1 MCGGDKLKEE
11 ELPMVCLS
19 RVNQLCFAIIKIF
32 ITFDII
38 IKLKTYNMKK
48 LLFTVLLTAM
58 CSTAF
63 SQDAALTAEEK
74 KEILAQSPFNN
85 VYPTSILK
93 SSDAYFKA
101 QMGLYKEGA
110 IAEKEAHLVAL
121 GTSAATKCQYCI
133 PYHIAEL
140 KRLGASED
148 EIKTAVLIAADIM
161 KMSTLF
167 YGNEFDLEAF
177 KKMLKGE

>member
-1 MCGGDKLKEE
+1 
-11 ELPMVCLS
+11 
-19 RVNQLCFAIIKIF
+19 
-32 ITFDII
+32 
-38 IKLKTYNMKK
+38 MKK
-48 LLFTVLLTAM
+48 LLFILLFVGM
-58 CSTAF
+58 YSTTF
-63 SQDAALTAEEK
+63 SQDTVLTPEEK
-74 KEILAQSPFNN
+74 QELLAASPFNS
-85 VYPTSILK
+85 VYPASILK
-93 SSDAYFKA
+93 SSDTYFKA
-101 QMGLYKEGA
+101 QMGLYKEGV

-121 GTSAATKCQYCI
+121 ATSAAIKCEYCI

-177 KKMLKGE
+177 KKMLRGE

>member
-1 MCGGDKLKEE
+1 
-11 ELPMVCLS
+11 
-19 RVNQLCFAIIKIF
+19 
-32 ITFDII
+32 
-38 IKLKTYNMKK
+38 MKK
-48 LLFTVLLTAM
+48 LLFILLFVGM
-58 CSTAF
+58 YSTTF
-63 SQDAALTAEEK
+63 SQDTVLTPEEK
-74 KEILAQSPFNN
+74 QELLVASPFNS
-85 VYPTSILK
+85 VYPASILK
-93 SSDAYFKA
+93 SSDTYFKA
-101 QMGLYKEGA
+101 QMGLYKEGV

-121 GTSAATKCQYCI
+121 ATSAAIKCEYCI

-177 KKMLKGE
+177 KKMLRGE

>member
-1 MCGGDKLKEE
+1 MKNIL
-11 ELPMVCLS
+11 
-19 RVNQLCFAIIKIF
+19 F
-32 ITFDII
+32 I
-38 IKLKTYNMKK
+38 
-48 LLFTVLLTAM
+48 LLFVGM
-58 CSTAF
+58 YSTTF
-63 SQDAALTAEEK
+63 SQDTVLTPEEK
-74 KEILAQSPFNN
+74 QELLAASPFNS
-85 VYPTSILK
+85 VYPASILK
-93 SSDAYFKA
+93 SSDTYFKA
-101 QMGLYKEGA
+101 QMGLYKEGV

-121 GTSAATKCQYCI
+121 ATSAAIKCEYCI

-177 KKMLKGE
+177 KKMLRGE

>member
-1 MCGGDKLKEE
+1 
-11 ELPMVCLS
+11 
-19 RVNQLCFAIIKIF
+19 
-32 ITFDII
+32 
-38 IKLKTYNMKK
+38 MKK
-48 LLFTVLLTAM
+48 LLFILLLVGLH
-58 CSTAF
+58 STGF
-63 SQDAALTAEEK
+63 SQDPTLTSEEK
-74 KEILAQSPFNN
+74 KELLAQSPFNS

-101 QMGLYKEGA
+101 QMGLYKDGA

-167 YGNEFDLEAF
+167 YGNEFDLEEF

>member
-1 MCGGDKLKEE
+1 
-11 ELPMVCLS
+11 
-19 RVNQLCFAIIKIF
+19 
-32 ITFDII
+32 
-38 IKLKTYNMKK
+38 MKK
-48 LLFTVLLTAM
+48 LLFILLFAGM
-58 CSTAF
+58 YSTAF
-63 SQDAALTAEEK
+63 SQDTALTLEEK
-74 KEILAQSPFNN
+74 QELLAASPFNS
-85 VYPTSILK
+85 VYPASILK
-93 SSDAYFKA
+93 SSDTYFKA

-121 GTSAATKCQYCI
+121 ATSAAIKCEYCI

-148 EIKTAVLIAADIM
+148 EIKTAVLIDADIM

-177 KKMLKGE
+177 KKMLRGE

>member
-1 MCGGDKLKEE
+1 
-11 ELPMVCLS
+11 
-19 RVNQLCFAIIKIF
+19 
-32 ITFDII
+32 
-38 IKLKTYNMKK
+38 MKK
-48 LLFTVLLTAM
+48 LLLIILFLGVNSI
-58 CSTAF
+58 CF
-63 SQDAALTAEEK
+63 SQDSKLTNDEK
-74 KEILAQSPFNN
+74 KQILAESPFNN
-85 VYPTSILK
+85 VYPESILK
-93 SSDAYFKA
+93 SSASYFKA

-121 GTSAATKCQYCI
+121 GTSAAVKCQYCI

-177 KKMLKGE
+177 KKLLKGE